1 MTPCVSLSSDKM
13 TSILRDQER
22 NQGRKW
28 VGGRGWDE
36 GGGRKGIEGS
46 GWAVMVEVGS
56 QHAALLTRT
65 TEAPA

>member
-28 VGGRGWDE
+28 VGGSRWEE
-36 GGGRKGIEGS
+36 GGGRKGVEGS

-56 QHAALLTRT
+56 QHAVLLTGT